1 MAKTVA
7 TLEAVISAADALVAS
22 GVEPTLTLVQER
34 TGGSYTTVKRH
45 LEAWKAKREDEA
57 SAVDVP
63 TGVLTLGST
72 LARDLY
78 AHALRLAEA
87 TVAQPLNQAVTALK
101 KAEGQ
106 LATAE
111 AEVAKLEDD
120 EQVQAENVDRLETR
134 VRELELSVAAQQAT
148 LREKTEAL
156 ARMES
161 RLAELQ
167 AKHQESLEELAGIRA
182 STKATE
188 ALHGQLEAIQRGVQG
203 LTGLSGAHAAGG

>member
-1 MAKTVA
+1 MAKPVA
-7 TLEAVISAADALVAS
+7 TLESVSAAADALAAN
-22 GVEPTLTLVQER
+22 GVEPSLMLVQER

-57 SAVDVP
+57 AAVDVP
-63 TGVLTLGST
+63 ADV
-72 LARDLY
+72 LARGSALARELY

-87 TVAQPLNQAVTALK
+87 TIAQPLDLAVTALK

-106 LATAE
+106 VATAE
-111 AEVAKLEDD
+111 AEVARLEDA
-120 EQVQAENVDRLETR
+120 EQSQAEHIDRLEAR
-134 VRELELSVAAQQAT
+134 VRELELSAAAQEAT
-148 LREKTEAL
+148 LREKNESL
-156 ARMES
+156 ARSES

-167 AKHQESLEELAGIRA
+167 AKHEESLEELAGLRA

-203 LTGLSGAHAAGG
+203 LAGSSGRRTAGG